1 MKLTR
6 KIITN
11 NYYQEHSLQTA
22 GEITDRNLESQ
33 KEIIKSFQ
41 STWAPYVGNSYEV
54 FWNNW
59 ASPEKAANIY
69 ARTVSNFADNA
80 IVTTRIANNAMFA
93 HMEVLKTIIE

>member
-41 STWAPYVGNSYEV
+41 STWVPYVENSYEV
-54 FWNNW
+54 FWNKW
-59 ASPEKAANIY
+59 ASPQKTAEITQEEVA
-69 ARTVSNFADNA
+69 
-80 IVTTRIANNAMFA
+80 TRIANSPVCEYGSIYANYRA
-93 HMEVLKTIIE
+93 